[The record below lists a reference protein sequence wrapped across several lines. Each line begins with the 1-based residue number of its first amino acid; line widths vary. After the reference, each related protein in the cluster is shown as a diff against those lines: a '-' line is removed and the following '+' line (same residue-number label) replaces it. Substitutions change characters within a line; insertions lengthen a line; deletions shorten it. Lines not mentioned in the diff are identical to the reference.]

1 MFFVDF
7 DNGIYIPG
15 KIFKHMFCQTFI
27 KHYKIFN
34 LIIGH
39 CFFYFSLKIDYFDN
53 SKKINLNSNFFDIGN
68 LTVGADVKTKGVK
81 IGEVIEISLDGDSY
95 MAIVKSSL
103 NYDLKIPL
111 DSEFKIANNGFI
123 GSPYIEVTMGINEQY
138 YQNNDLTENNVD
150 AVSLEEIINSF
161 IFN

>member
-1 MFFVDF
+1 M
-7 DNGIYIPG
+7 NN
-15 KIFKHMFCQTFI
+15 KISFEFI
-27 KHYKIFN
+27 IGLLI
-34 LIIGH
+34 LIITLIS
-39 CFFYFSLKIDYFDN
+39 FFYFSLKIDYFDN
-53 SKKINLNSNFFDIGN
+53 SKKINLNSKFFDIGD
-68 LTVGADVKTKGVK
+68 LIVGADVKTKGVK

>member
-1 MFFVDF
+1 M
-7 DNGIYIPG
+7 NN
-15 KIFKHMFCQTFI
+15 KINFEFI
-27 KHYKIFN
+27 IGLLI
-34 LIIGH
+34 LIITLIS
-39 CFFYFSLKIDYFDN
+39 FFYFSLKIDYFDN
-53 SKKINLNSNFFDIGN
+53 SKKINLNSNFFDIGGLN
-68 LTVGADVKTKGVK
+68 VGADVKTKGVK

>member
-1 MFFVDF
+1 M
-7 DNGIYIPG
+7 NK
-15 KIFKHMFCQTFI
+15 KISFEFI
-27 KHYKIFN
+27 IG
-34 LIIGH
+34 LIILIITLIF
-39 CFFYFSLKIDYFDN
+39 FFYFSLKIDYFND
-53 SKKINLNSNFFDIGN
+53 SKKINLNSNFFDIGD
-68 LTVGADVKTKGVK
+68 LIVGSYVKTKGVK
-81 IGEVIEISLDGDSY
+81 IGEVTEISLDRNSY

-123 GSPYIEVTMGINEQY
+123 GSPYIEVTMGIKEQY

>member
-1 MFFVDF
+1 M
-7 DNGIYIPG
+7 NK
-15 KIFKHMFCQTFI
+15 KISFEFI
-27 KHYKIFN
+27 IG
-34 LIIGH
+34 LIILIITLLT
-39 CFFYFSLKIDYFDN
+39 FFYFSFKIDYFDN
-53 SKKINLNSNFFDIGN
+53 SKKINLNSNFFDIGD

>member
-1 MFFVDF
+1 MNKKLNFE
-7 DNGIYIPG
+7 
-15 KIFKHMFCQTFI
+15 FI
-27 KHYKIFN
+27 TG
-34 LIIGH
+34 LIILIITLLS
-39 CFFYFSLKIDYFDN
+39 FFYFSFKIDYFDN
-53 SKKINLNSNFFDIGN
+53 SKKINLNSNFFDIGD

-81 IGEVIEISLDGDSY
+81 IGEVTEISLDRNSY
-95 MAIVKSSL
+95 MAIVISSI

>member
-1 MFFVDF
+1 M
-7 DNGIYIPG
+7 NK
-15 KIFKHMFCQTFI
+15 KISFEFI
-27 KHYKIFN
+27 IGSII
-34 LIIGH
+34 LIITLLS
-39 CFFYFSLKIDYFDN
+39 FFYFSLKIDYFDN
-53 SKKINLNSNFFDIGN
+53 SKKMNLNSNFFDIGD

-81 IGEVIEISLDGDSY
+81 IGEVIEISLDRNSY
-95 MAIVKSSL
+95 MAIVKSSI

-111 DSEFKIANNGFI
+111 DSVFKIANNGFI

-138 YQNNDLTENNVD
+138 YQNNDFTENNVD

>member
-1 MFFVDF
+1 M
-7 DNGIYIPG
+7 NN
-15 KIFKHMFCQTFI
+15 KISFEFI
-27 KHYKIFN
+27 IGLLI
-34 LIIGH
+34 LIITLIS
-39 CFFYFSLKIDYFDN
+39 FFYFSLKIDYFDN
-53 SKKINLNSNFFDIGN
+53 SKKINLNSNFFDIGG

-81 IGEVIEISLDGDSY
+81 IGEVTEISLDGDSY

-138 YQNNDLTENNVD
+138 YQNNDFTENNVD
-150 AVSLEEIINSF
+150 AISLEEIINSF

>member
-1 MFFVDF
+1 M
-7 DNGIYIPG
+7 NK
-15 KIFKHMFCQTFI
+15 KISFEFI
-27 KHYKIFN
+27 IG
-34 LIIGH
+34 LIILIITLLS
-39 CFFYFSLKIDYFDN
+39 FFYFSFKIDYFDN
-53 SKKINLNSNFFDIGN
+53 SEKINLNSNFFDIGD

-81 IGEVIEISLDGDSY
+81 IGEVIEISLDRNSY

-111 DSEFKIANNGFI
+111 DSVFKIANNGFI
-123 GSPYIEVTMGINEQY
+123 GSPYIEVSMGINEQY

>member
-1 MFFVDF
+1 M
-7 DNGIYIPG
+7 NK
-15 KIFKHMFCQTFI
+15 KISFEFI
-27 KHYKIFN
+27 IG
-34 LIIGH
+34 LIILIITLIS
-39 CFFYFSLKIDYFDN
+39 FFYFSLKIDYFDN
-53 SKKINLNSNFFDIGN
+53 SKKINLNSNFFDIGD

-81 IGEVIEISLDGDSY
+81 IGEVTEISLDSDSY

>member
-1 MFFVDF
+1 M
-7 DNGIYIPG
+7 NK
-15 KIFKHMFCQTFI
+15 KISFEF
-27 KHYKIFN
+27 
-34 LIIGH
+34 IIGVIILFITLIS
-39 CFFYFSLKIDYFDN
+39 FFYFSLKIDYFDN

-68 LTVGADVKTKGVK
+68 LTVGADVKSKGVK
-81 IGEVIEISLDGDSY
+81 IGEVTEISLDRNSY
-95 MAIVKSSL
+95 MAIVKSSI

-123 GSPYIEVTMGINEQY
+123 GSPYIEVTIGINEQY

>member
-1 MFFVDF
+1 M
-7 DNGIYIPG
+7 NK
-15 KIFKHMFCQTFI
+15 KISFEFI
-27 KHYKIFN
+27 IGLLI
-34 LIIGH
+34 LIITLIS
-39 CFFYFSLKIDYFDN
+39 FFYFSLKIDYFDN
-53 SKKINLNSNFFDIGN
+53 SKKINLNSNFFDIGD

-81 IGEVIEISLDGDSY
+81 IGEVTEIFLDGDSY

-111 DSEFKIANNGFI
+111 DSVFKIANNGFI
-123 GSPYIEVTMGINEQY
+123 GSPYIEVTIGINEQY
-138 YQNNDLTENNVD
+138 YQNNDLTENNID

>member
-1 MFFVDF
+1 MNNKISFEFVI
-7 DNGIYIPG
+7 GLLI
-15 KIFKHMFCQTFI
+15 
-27 KHYKIFN
+27 
-34 LIIGH
+34 LIITLIS
-39 CFFYFSLKIDYFDN
+39 FFYFSLKIDYFDN
-53 SKKINLNSNFFDIGN
+53 SKKINLNSNFFDIGD

-81 IGEVIEISLDGDSY
+81 IGEVTEISLDGDSY

>member
-1 MFFVDF
+1 M
-7 DNGIYIPG
+7 NK
-15 KIFKHMFCQTFI
+15 KISFEFI
-27 KHYKIFN
+27 IG
-34 LIIGH
+34 LIILIITLLS
-39 CFFYFSLKIDYFDN
+39 FFYFSFKIDYFDN
-53 SKKINLNSNFFDIGN
+53 SKKMNLNSNFFDIGD

-81 IGEVIEISLDGDSY
+81 IGEVIEIFLDGDSY

>member
-1 MFFVDF
+1 M
-7 DNGIYIPG
+7 NK
-15 KIFKHMFCQTFI
+15 KISFEFIIGLLILIITFI
-27 KHYKIFN
+27 S
-34 LIIGH
+34 
-39 CFFYFSLKIDYFDN
+39 FFYFSLKIDYFDN
-53 SKKINLNSNFFDIGN
+53 SKKINLNSNFFDIGD
-68 LTVGADVKTKGVK
+68 LIVGADVKTKGVK

>member
-1 MFFVDF
+1 M
-7 DNGIYIPG
+7 NK
-15 KIFKHMFCQTFI
+15 KIGFEFI
-27 KHYKIFN
+27 IG
-34 LIIGH
+34 LIILIITLLS
-39 CFFYFSLKIDYFDN
+39 FFYFSLKIDYFDN

-68 LTVGADVKTKGVK
+68 LAVGADVKTKGVK
-81 IGEVIEISLDGDSY
+81 IGEVIKISLDRNSY

-111 DSEFKIANNGFI
+111 DSVFKIANNGFI

>member
-1 MFFVDF
+1 MK
-7 DNGIYIPG
+7 N
-15 KIFKHMFCQTFI
+15 KISFEFI
-27 KHYKIFN
+27 IGLLI
-34 LIIGH
+34 LIITIIS
-39 CFFYFSLKIDYFDN
+39 FFYFSLKIDYFEN
-53 SKKINLNSNFFDIGN
+53 SKKINLNSNFFDIGD

>member
-1 MFFVDF
+1 M
-7 DNGIYIPG
+7 NN
-15 KIFKHMFCQTFI
+15 KISFEF
-27 KHYKIFN
+27 
-34 LIIGH
+34 IIGLLILIFTLMS
-39 CFFYFSLKIDYFDN
+39 FFYFSLKIDYFDN
-53 SKKINLNSNFFDIGN
+53 SKKINLNSNFFDIGG

-81 IGEVIEISLDGDSY
+81 IGEVTEISLDGDSY

-111 DSEFKIANNGFI
+111 NSEFKIANNGFI

>member
-1 MFFVDF
+1 M
-7 DNGIYIPG
+7 NK
-15 KIFKHMFCQTFI
+15 KISFEFI
-27 KHYKIFN
+27 IGFII
-34 LIIGH
+34 LIITLLS
-39 CFFYFSLKIDYFDN
+39 FFYFSFKIDYFNN
-53 SKKINLNSNFFDIGN
+53 SKKINLNSNFFDIGD

-81 IGEVIEISLDGDSY
+81 IGEVTEISLDRNSY
-95 MAIVKSSL
+95 MAIVISSL
-103 NYDLKIPL
+103 DYDLKIPL

-138 YQNNDLTENNVD
+138 YKNNDLTENNVD

>member
-1 MFFVDF
+1 M
-7 DNGIYIPG
+7 NN
-15 KIFKHMFCQTFI
+15 KISFEFI
-27 KHYKIFN
+27 IGLLI
-34 LIIGH
+34 LIITLIS
-39 CFFYFSLKIDYFDN
+39 FFYFSLKIDYFDN
-53 SKKINLNSNFFDIGN
+53 SKKINLNSNFFDIGD

-103 NYDLKIPL
+103 NFDLKIPL

-123 GSPYIEVTMGINEQY
+123 GSPYIEVTMGINEKY

>member
-1 MFFVDF
+1 M
-7 DNGIYIPG
+7 NN
-15 KIFKHMFCQTFI
+15 KISFEFI
-27 KHYKIFN
+27 IGLLI
-34 LIIGH
+34 LIITLIS
-39 CFFYFSLKIDYFDN
+39 FFYFSLKIDYFDN
-53 SKKINLNSNFFDIGN
+53 SKKINLNSNFFDIGG

-81 IGEVIEISLDGDSY
+81 IGEVTEISLDGDSY

-111 DSEFKIANNGFI
+111 DSEFKIANNGFV

>member
-1 MFFVDF
+1 M
-7 DNGIYIPG
+7 NK
-15 KIFKHMFCQTFI
+15 KINFEFI
-27 KHYKIFN
+27 VG
-34 LIIGH
+34 LIILIITLLS
-39 CFFYFSLKIDYFDN
+39 FFYFSFKIDYFDN
-53 SKKINLNSNFFDIGN
+53 SQKINLNSNFFDIGD

-81 IGEVIEISLDGDSY
+81 IGEVIEISLDRNSY

>member
-1 MFFVDF
+1 MNNKISFEFVV
-7 DNGIYIPG
+7 GLLI
-15 KIFKHMFCQTFI
+15 
-27 KHYKIFN
+27 
-34 LIIGH
+34 LIITLIS
-39 CFFYFSLKIDYFDN
+39 FFYFSLKIDYFDN
-53 SKKINLNSNFFDIGN
+53 SKKINLNSNFFDIGG

-81 IGEVIEISLDGDSY
+81 IGEVTEISLDGDSY

-103 NYDLKIPL
+103 NYDLNIPL

>member
-1 MFFVDF
+1 MK
-7 DNGIYIPG
+7 N
-15 KIFKHMFCQTFI
+15 KISFEFI
-27 KHYKIFN
+27 IGLLI
-34 LIIGH
+34 LIITIIS
-39 CFFYFSLKIDYFDN
+39 FFYISLKIDYFDN
-53 SKKINLNSNFFDIGN
+53 SKKINLNSNFFDIGG

-81 IGEVIEISLDGDSY
+81 IGEVTEISLDKNSF

-103 NYDLKIPL
+103 DDNLKIPL

-123 GSPYIEVTMGINEQY
+123 GSPYIEVTIGNNEQY

>member
-1 MFFVDF
+1 M
-7 DNGIYIPG
+7 NK
-15 KIFKHMFCQTFI
+15 KISFEFI
-27 KHYKIFN
+27 IG
-34 LIIGH
+34 LIILIITLLS
-39 CFFYFSLKIDYFDN
+39 FFYFSFKIDYFDN
-53 SKKINLNSNFFDIGN
+53 SKKMNLNSNFFDIGD
-68 LTVGADVKTKGVK
+68 LTLGADVKTKGVK
-81 IGEVIEISLDGDSY
+81 IGEVIEISLDKNSY

-111 DSEFKIANNGFI
+111 DSVFKIANNGFI
-123 GSPYIEVTMGINEQY
+123 GSPYIEVTMGTNEQY

>member
-1 MFFVDF
+1 M
-7 DNGIYIPG
+7 NN
-15 KIFKHMFCQTFI
+15 KISFEFI
-27 KHYKIFN
+27 IGLLI
-34 LIIGH
+34 LIITLIS
-39 CFFYFSLKIDYFDN
+39 FFYFSLKIDYFDN

-68 LTVGADVKTKGVK
+68 LTVGADVKTNGVK
-81 IGEVIEISLDGDSY
+81 IGEVTEISLDGDSY

-111 DSEFKIANNGFI
+111 DSVFKIANNGFI

>member
-1 MFFVDF
+1 M
-7 DNGIYIPG
+7 NK
-15 KIFKHMFCQTFI
+15 KISFEFI
-27 KHYKIFN
+27 TGLLI
-34 LIIGH
+34 LIITLIS
-39 CFFYFSLKIDYFDN
+39 FFYFSLKIDYFDN
-53 SKKINLNSNFFDIGN
+53 SKKISLNSNFFDIGD

-123 GSPYIEVTMGINEQY
+123 GSTYIEVSMGINEQY

>member
-1 MFFVDF
+1 M
-7 DNGIYIPG
+7 NK
-15 KIFKHMFCQTFI
+15 KISFEFI
-27 KHYKIFN
+27 IGLLI
-34 LIIGH
+34 LIITLIF
-39 CFFYFSLKIDYFDN
+39 FFYFSLKIDYFDN
-53 SKKINLNSNFFDIGN
+53 SKKINLNSNFFDIGD

-81 IGEVIEISLDGDSY
+81 IGEVIEVSLDSDSY

>member
-1 MFFVDF
+1 M
-7 DNGIYIPG
+7 NN
-15 KIFKHMFCQTFI
+15 KISFEFI
-27 KHYKIFN
+27 IGLLI
-34 LIIGH
+34 LIITSISFS
-39 CFFYFSLKIDYFDN
+39 CFSLKIDYFDN
-53 SKKINLNSNFFDIGN
+53 SKKINLNSNFFDIGG

-81 IGEVIEISLDGDSY
+81 IGEVTEISLDGDSY

>member
-1 MFFVDF
+1 MK
-7 DNGIYIPG
+7 N
-15 KIFKHMFCQTFI
+15 KISFEFI
-27 KHYKIFN
+27 IGLLI
-34 LIIGH
+34 LIITIIS
-39 CFFYFSLKIDYFDN
+39 FFYFSLKIDYFDN
-53 SKKINLNSNFFDIGN
+53 SKKINLNSNFFDIGD

-123 GSPYIEVTMGINEQY
+123 GSPYIEVTMGINEKY